1 VILMIR
7 IGCSMMFVTANLIVC
22 NSDNPGSVFFVL
34 LMMSGLIFTDFDDAG
49 FDLFFR
55 CW

>member
-1 VILMIR
+1 MILMIR

-34 LMMSGLIFTDFDDAG
+34 LMMSDWAFYDFDD
-49 FDLFFR
+49 FDYLGCDF
-55 CW
+55 C